1 MQLDIVIVEMTNP
14 ESTLPLAKPVL
25 SNSTSYP
32 ASALTSGRLLA
43 RNAIWNLIG
52 LCAPILVAIVCLP
65 VLKSTLGTDRLG
77 IISLAWAIIGYFGFF
92 DLGLS
97 RALTKLVAEK
107 LGAQRLE
114 EIPAMVWTSLFL
126 MGGIGL
132 AGAIVA
138 LLLVPWLVQHPLKV
152 PAELRAETTQAF
164 YWISLSIPI
173 VVVTAGLR
181 GVLEALQRFRLAT
194 AIRIPMGIFTYA
206 GPVLILPFSHSLVSI
221 MAMLVLGRMVAG
233 LAHLWA
239 CFRALPALRHGFGFH
254 AACVGPLFRFGS
266 WMTVSNVVAPFMVS
280 LDRFL
285 IGSIISVSAVAFYAV
300 PYEVVTRLW
309 LVPAALVGVL
319 FPAFSTSMV
328 ADRPRLVFLFES
340 GVKYIFLVLF
350 PVTLVLIVFA
360 PEALRFWL
368 GSEFARQ
375 SGPVAQILFVA
386 VFLNSLAHIPFA
398 HVQGAGRPDIT
409 AKLHLLELPL
419 YLVTLVLMAR
429 SMGIRGVALA
439 WLLRV
444 ALDAILLVVF
454 SWRLLPENRFVGT
467 KLPLLAAGASTV
479 FAGAVFLNSIP
490 AKIAFSIA
498 GCVLVTAA
506 MWRWVLTSREKTAL
520 WSSVRGKN
528 AFTG

>member
-1 MQLDIVIVEMTNP
+1 MTNP

-25 SNSTSYP
+25 PNSTSYP

-43 RNAIWNLIG
+43 KNTVWNLIG
-52 LCAPILVAIVCLP
+52 SCAPILVAIVCLP
-65 VLKSTLGTDRLG
+65 VLKSALGTDRLG

-114 EIPAMVWTSLFL
+114 EVPAMVWTSLFL

-132 AGAIVA
+132 ASAIVA

-152 PAELRAETTQAF
+152 PAELRGETTQAF

-206 GPVLILPFSHSLVSI
+206 GPVLILPFSHSLVPI
-221 MAMLVLGRMVAG
+221 MAALVLGRVIAG
-233 LAHLWA
+233 VAHLWA
-239 CFRALPALRHGFGFH
+239 CFRALPALQHGFGFH
-254 AACVGPLFRFGS
+254 TASVGPLFRFGS
-266 WMTVSNVVAPFMVS
+266 WMTVSNVVAPVLVS
-280 LDRFL
+280 FDRFL

-300 PYEVVTRLW
+300 PYEVVTRLS
-309 LVPAALVGVL
+309 LVPGALVGVL
-319 FPAFSTSMV
+319 FPAFSTSMA
-328 ADRPRLVFLFES
+328 ADRARLIFLFES
-340 GVKYIFLVLF
+340 GVKYIFLALF
-350 PVTLVLIVFA
+350 PVTLILIAFA
-360 PEALRFWL
+360 PEALHFWL

-375 SGPVAQILFVA
+375 SAAVARILAVA
-386 VFLNSLAHIPFA
+386 IFLNSLSQVPFA

-409 AKLHLLELPL
+409 AKIHLLELPI
-419 YLVTLVLMAR
+419 YLAALVLMAR

-444 ALDAILLVVF
+444 ALDSVLLSVF
-454 SWRLLPENRFVGT
+454 SWRLLPENRFVAT
-467 KLPLLAAGASTV
+467 KLPLLAAGASAV
-479 FAGAVFLNSIP
+479 FAAAALLNGLP

-498 GCVLVTAA
+498 GCVLVPAA
-506 MWRWVLTSREKTAL
+506 MWRWIFTSREKTAL
-520 WSSVRGKN
+520 WSGVRGKN
-528 AFTG
+528 AFFG

>member
-1 MQLDIVIVEMTNP
+1 MQLDIVIIEMTNP
-14 ESTLPLAKPVL
+14 ESTLPLAKPVVP
-25 SNSTSYP
+25 NSTSYP

-43 RNAIWNLIG
+43 RNAVWNLIG
-52 LCAPILVAIVCLP
+52 SCAPILVAIFCLP

-77 IISLAWAIIGYFGFF
+77 IIGLAWAIIGYFGFF

-132 AGAIVA
+132 ASAIVA
-138 LLLVPWLVQHPLKV
+138 LLLTPWLVQHPLKV
-152 PAELRAETTQAF
+152 PAELRVETTQAF
-164 YWISLSIPI
+164 YWISLSIPV

-206 GPVLILPFSHSLVSI
+206 GPVLILPFSHSLVPI
-221 MAMLVLGRMVAG
+221 MAALVVGRVIAG
-233 LAHLWA
+233 AAHLWA
-239 CFRALPALRHGFGFH
+239 CFHALPALRHGFGFH
-254 AACVGPLFRFGS
+254 RTWVGLLFRFGS
-266 WMTVSNVVAPFMVS
+266 WMTVSNIVAPVMVS
-280 LDRFL
+280 FDRFL
-285 IGSIISVSAVAFYAV
+285 IGSIISVSAVAFYTV
-300 PYEVVTRLW
+300 PYEMVTRLS
-309 LVPAALVGVL
+309 LVPGALVGVL

-328 ADRPRLVFLFES
+328 SDRPRLVFLFES
-340 GVKYIFLVLF
+340 GVKYIFLALF
-350 PVTLVLIVFA
+350 PVTLVLITFA
-360 PEALRFWL
+360 PEAMHFWL
-368 GSEFARQ
+368 GSDFARQ
-375 SGPVAQILFVA
+375 SAPVAQILAVA
-386 VFLNSLAHIPFA
+386 VFLNSLAQIPFA

-409 AKLHLLELPL
+409 AKLHLLELPI
-419 YLVTLVLMAR
+419 YLAALVLMAK

-444 ALDAILLVVF
+444 ALDTILLSVF
-454 SWRLLPENRFVGT
+454 SWRLLPENKFVTT
-467 KLPLLAAGASTV
+467 KLPLLAVGATAV
-479 FAGAVFLNSIP
+479 FAAAAFLHGLQF
-490 AKIAFSIA
+490 KIAFSIA
-498 GCVLVTAA
+498 GCVLATAA

-520 WSSVRGKN
+520 WSGVRGKN